1 MYFDTH
7 AHYDDE
13 AFDNDRYELLDSLPG
28 RDVSLIVNAACDL
41 KSVRTSIALAERYDY
56 VYAAAGI
63 HPHEANTATEE
74 ALLEI
79 EKLSHNNKVVAIGE
93 IGLDYH
99 YDFSPREQQREAFR
113 AQMEL
118 ARALGLP
125 VIVHDRE
132 AHEDCLNIV
141 KEFKEVRGV
150 FHCFS
155 GSLETAKELVRLGW
169 YISFTGSITFKNA
182 KKAPEIVAALPADRL
197 MIETDCPYMSPV
209 PHRGKRNDS
218 SYLKYICEAVASYRG
233 ISHEEAAGLTLEN
246 GKRFFGIKR

>member
-13 AFDNDRYELLDSLPG
+13 AFDIDRHELLNGLPEN
-28 RDVSLIVNAACDL
+28 RVSLIVNAACDL
-41 KSVRTSIALAERYDY
+41 KSAGASLALAEKYNY
-56 VYAAAGI
+56 IYAALGI
-63 HPHEANTATEE
+63 HPHEAEGATNH

-79 EKLSHNNKVVAIGE
+79 EKLCHNNKVVAVGE

-99 YDFSPREQQREAFR
+99 YDYSPREEQKKAFR

-118 ARALGLP
+118 AQALSLP

-132 AHEDCLNIV
+132 AHEDCINIV
-141 KEFKEVRGV
+141 KEFRGVRGV

-155 GSLETAKELVRLGW
+155 GSMETAMELMRLGW
-169 YISFTGSITFKNA
+169 YISFTGAITFKNA
-182 KKAPEIVAALPADRL
+182 KKAPEIVAALPADRI
-197 MIETDCPYMSPV
+197 MIEPDCPYMTPV

-218 SYLKYICEAVASYRG
+218 SYLKYICEAVAVFRG
-233 ISHEEAAGLTLEN
+233 ISHEEAAQLTMDN
-246 GKRFFGIKR
+246 GKTFFGIKR